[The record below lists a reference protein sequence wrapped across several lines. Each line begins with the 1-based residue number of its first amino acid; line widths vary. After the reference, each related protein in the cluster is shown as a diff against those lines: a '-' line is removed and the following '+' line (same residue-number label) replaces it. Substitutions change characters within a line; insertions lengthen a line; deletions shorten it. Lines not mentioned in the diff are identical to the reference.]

1 MISPNA
7 TISELDISKR
17 ITLEIENSEADPMKL
32 ADCKSSVKYNL
43 KKRSIVR
50 SSGTDD
56 MLAKALVWELQQ
68 RGINKAISLFGS
80 LKKEIL
86 CVMNQCEQDGL
97 VLIHEQ
103 DSSYSR
109 DLARLIKKEF
119 NEISNTK
126 DSVKTFAYFR
136 GLDGKIPDIKD
147 NDKEP
152 ARNEKKEISGLL
164 AQMDDAPP
172 EHAEGRNQFDYLRRL
187 TDVIEK
193 LDVDSD
199 SHRIRAIGIIGND
212 VYDKLIILR
221 ALRERFRDKVF
232 FTTDLDARY
241 LHADQNK
248 WSRNLV
254 VASNFDLTMNE
265 GLQSSTMPFRASYQ
279 TSTFFATLLAIQDS
293 EKSEASDQ
301 VLEEKLNKWLRPQI
315 FEIGNT
321 EAIHLASLSTHC
333 LNGKIKDE
341 KTNNCIEK
349 AQSDFNENLLSTK
362 GNDSFDVLT
371 YESIEPSRTP
381 KISSIKLIVI
391 NLFILGL
398 GIFCYCHLR
407 NLNTTCQQANTSKF
421 LCIEKIPFSVWI
433 TLGIFIL
440 LIQYWMVKD
449 NFPTHY
455 NGEPLSWSEGIS
467 VWPNLL
473 IRFFGILLVAILA
486 ILIFQKILERI
497 EQREK
502 DKDFSD
508 DFKEIW
514 HEYTHS
520 VGLNKETLP
529 RIILYTVI
537 GLTLSGVVFIFYPLN
552 FPARGYITANLHDI
566 LRFSQFFAIWFL
578 IFWVYHEIKNC
589 ICFVNKLNKQDKD
602 KDKDKDKCIFSSEFL
617 EKKEKEYRIPKT
629 DLDSYLRFK
638 LIVDVSES
646 INSLIYLPFIM
657 IFVVTIG
664 RSTYFDALGLPLS
677 LIVVFVFEV
686 LLLSWMVYR
695 LRNSAN
701 SVRDEILKDYEAKIP
716 KETRSNLINSLIEDI
731 RNTQQGVYA
740 SYMNHPLISAI
751 LLPIGGISGLHIFEY
766 FFG

>member
-1 MISPNA
+1 M
-7 TISELDISKR
+7 
-17 ITLEIENSEADPMKL
+17 
-32 ADCKSSVKYNL
+32 
-43 KKRSIVR
+43 
-50 SSGTDD
+50 
-56 MLAKALVWELQQ
+56 QQ
-68 RGINKAISLFGS
+68 QGINKAISFFGF

-86 CVMNQCEQDGL
+86 CVMNQCEQDSL

-109 DLARLIKKEF
+109 DLARLIKNEF

-126 DSVKTFAYFR
+126 DSVTTFAYFR

-172 EHAEGRNQFDYLRRL
+172 EHAEGRNQFDYLHRL

-221 ALRERFRDKVF
+221 ALRERFRDKFF

-254 VASNFDLTMNE
+254 VASSFDFTMNE

-293 EKSEASDQ
+293 EKSGASDQ

-349 AQSDFNENLLSTK
+349 AQNAFNENLLSTK

-381 KISSIKLIVI
+381 KISSIKIIVII
-391 NLFILGL
+391 NLFILVL
-398 GIFCYCHLR
+398 GIFCYCHLS
-407 NLNTTCQQANTSKF
+407 NLSTTCQQSNNSII
-421 LCIEKIPFSVWI
+421 LCIKKIPFSVWI
-433 TLGIFIL
+433 TLGVFIF

-467 VWPNLL
+467 VWPNFL

-497 EQREK
+497 KQREK
-502 DKDFSD
+502 DKDFSEE
-508 DFKEIW
+508 FKEIW
-514 HEYTHS
+514 DEYTNS

-529 RIILYTVI
+529 RIIFLTMT
-537 GLTLSGVVFIFYPLN
+537 GLMLSGVVFIFYPLN
-552 FPARGYITANLHDI
+552 FPARGYISANLHDI

-578 IFWVYHEIKNC
+578 IFWVYHEIKSC
-589 ICFVNKLNKQDKD
+589 ICFVNKLDKQRQ
-602 KDKDKDKCIFSSEFL
+602 CIFSSKFL
-617 EKKEKEYRIPKT
+617 EEKENEYGIPKT

-695 LRNSAN
+695 LRYSAN
-701 SVRDEILKDYEAKIP
+701 SVRGAMI
-716 KETRSNLINSLIEDI
+716 
-731 RNTQQGVYA
+731 
-740 SYMNHPLISAI
+740 
-751 LLPIGGISGLHIFEY
+751 ISGVWKEKRAV
-766 FFG
+766 